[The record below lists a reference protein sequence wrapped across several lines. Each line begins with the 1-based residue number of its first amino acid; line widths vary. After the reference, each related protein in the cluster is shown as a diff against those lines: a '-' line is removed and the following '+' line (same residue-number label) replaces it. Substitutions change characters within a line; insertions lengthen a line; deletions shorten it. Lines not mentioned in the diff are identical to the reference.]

1 MVSWYIIQWLQID
14 VKKFVCYKRNFL
26 RIFKPFAFPSWFR
39 ETWINYS
46 DRPLRNWPSIPS
58 SATLF
63 SREETTYSI
72 ATVTYT
78 RPFGP
83 SPREIIHRDLSLS
96 PRVFQSTS
104 LRGGGIGENHEKHEC
119 ENESEN
125 IRCAREQARE
135 ERSFSSFSSSF
146 SLSGLN
152 LANVLVAREVA
163 SVSVDL
169 HLVQRAESLFG
180 DRLSGDRSR
189 AAWQIAVCQVLAF
202 VFPFFFFFSLL
213 SFPKADVTRSILVR
227 TRACELEL

>member
-1 MVSWYIIQWLQID
+1 
-14 VKKFVCYKRNFL
+14 
-26 RIFKPFAFPSWFR
+26 
-39 ETWINYS
+39 
-46 DRPLRNWPSIPS
+46 
-58 SATLF
+58 
-63 SREETTYSI
+63 
-72 ATVTYT
+72 VTYT

-83 SPREIIHRDLSLS
+83 SPREIIHEDLSLS
-96 PRVFQSTS
+96 PRTSQSTS
-104 LRGGGIGENHEKHEC
+104 LHGGGIGENHEKYEC
-119 ENESEN
+119 ANESEH
-125 IRCAREQARE
+125 IRCAREQVRE
-135 ERSFSSFSSSF
+135 ERSFSSLSSSF

-189 AAWQIAVCQVLAF
+189 AAWQIAVCQVLLAF
-202 VFPFFFFFSLL
+202 VFPFFLFFPLL

>member
-1 MVSWYIIQWLQID
+1 MTTLSWHQS
-14 VKKFVCYKRNFL
+14 VCVFQKQNFL
-26 RIFKPFAFPSWFR
+26 RILEVFTFLDISCFKKKKK
-39 ETWINYS
+39 TWTNYS
-46 DRPLRNWPSIPS
+46 LRSLRNWPSIFIQPTIVS
-58 SATLF
+58 NARLF

-96 PRVFQSTS
+96 PRVCQSTS

-119 ENESEN
+119 ANESQH
-125 IRCAREQARE
+125 IHHSPEQAREE
-135 ERSFSSFSSSF
+135 ERSFSSLFSSF

-189 AAWQIAVCQVLAF
+189 AAWQIAVCQILLAC
-202 VFPFFFFFSLL
+202 VFSFFFSFFF
-213 SFPKADVTRSILVR
+213 SFAAFCYPKRM
-227 TRACELEL
+227 

>member
-1 MVSWYIIQWLQID
+1 MMLSWYIIWWLQVDI
-14 VKKFVCYKRNFL
+14 KASACFKSRIFWEYSSHSFYIYCFKRNVNQL
-26 RIFKPFAFPSWFR
+26 LSSFAP
-39 ETWINYS
+39 ELTINFIQPTIVS
-46 DRPLRNWPSIPS
+46 N
-58 SATLF
+58 ATLF

-96 PRVFQSTS
+96 PRVCQSTS
-104 LRGGGIGENHEKHEC
+104 LRGGGIGENHEKYEC
-119 ENESEN
+119 ANESEH
-125 IRCAREQARE
+125 IRCSREQARE
-135 ERSFSSFSSSF
+135 ERSFSSLSSSF

-163 SVSVDL
+163 SVSIDL

-189 AAWQIAVCQVLAF
+189 AAWQIAVCQVLLVF
-202 VFPFFFFFSLL
+202 VFSFFFPFFFVTFCY
-213 SFPKADVTRSILVR
+213 PKRM
-227 TRACELEL
+227 